1 MTYTTEQQRVIDHVS
16 ANEGL
21 TLVSSVAGSGK
32 TTLLVAIAEAL
43 KPTNGLYLAYN

>member
-21 TLVSSVAGSGK
+21 TLVSSVALSD
-32 TTLLVAIAEAL
+32 T
-43 KPTNGLYLAYN
+43 